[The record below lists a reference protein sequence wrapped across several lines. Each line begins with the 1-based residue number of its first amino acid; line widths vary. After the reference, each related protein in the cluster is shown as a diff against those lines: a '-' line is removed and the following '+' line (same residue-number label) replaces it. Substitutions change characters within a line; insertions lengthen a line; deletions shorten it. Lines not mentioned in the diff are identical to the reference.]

1 MDPAV
6 FIPALG
12 VYGILLARLV
22 ARIRDEEKG
31 YGKEK
36 TACSMGFVAL
46 AAIAALA
53 GSRPRAFRQLLPA
66 LLLCLAGDVILALYN
81 HDRRPGL
88 FLGGLVSFLGGHAFF
103 IWGLCRV
110 QPLGW
115 PVFLAALLGGCGVL
129 ALSRLPCLKLGKML
143 PWTVVYGGVVS
154 ALVGKAC
161 QLAFGMGELWCF
173 LVLAGAVLFWISDL
187 LILFLYFWPGRHP
200 RIHAANLITY
210 YLAMAFLAVSLGF

>member
-88 FLGGLVSFLGGHAFF
+88 FLGGLVSFLGGHALSGGSAGSSLWAGRFS
-103 IWGLCRV
+103 
-110 QPLGW
+110 W
-115 PVFLAALLGGCGVL
+115 PPFWEEAGCW
-129 ALSRLPCLKLGKML
+129 P
-143 PWTVVYGGVVS
+143 S
-154 ALVGKAC
+154 AGCPA
-161 QLAFGMGELWCF
+161 
-173 LVLAGAVLFWISDL
+173 
-187 LILFLYFWPGRHP
+187 
-200 RIHAANLITY
+200 
-210 YLAMAFLAVSLGF
+210 